1 MTLRCVIGVLWE
13 AIAEGWAIAVM
24 AADSSG
30 WSTALEYSS
39 RIFPQEIVLVAVGSG
54 LEGLSASS
62 VKCRR
67 PGHVDREQRTKQQKQ
82 ETKKLLG
89 RQGIEL
95 TRRNTRAHLLL
106 PTVSFEYQLLPGQS
120 I

>member
-1 MTLRCVIGVLWE
+1 MTLRCVIGALWE

-39 RIFPQEIVLVAVGSG
+39 RIFPQEVVLVAVGSG

-62 VKCRR
+62 EELMGSLVLMI
-67 PGHVDREQRTKQQKQ
+67 D
-82 ETKKLLG
+82 G
-89 RQGIEL
+89 RSGE
-95 TRRNTRAHLLL
+95 
-106 PTVSFEYQLLPGQS
+106 S
-120 I
+120 ISIGSISSGEGGV